1 VTSRS
6 FFTDQSRRSSSDHP
20 PISLA
25 KRLDQPYSARMS
37 IDATA
42 FRKALGQFASGVTVI
57 TTTHEGTPFG
67 MTVSSFAS
75 VSLDPP
81 LVLFCADKRARSG
94 TMVGLAGVFAVNI
107 LAENQRSFSDL
118 FAGKGT
124 DDERSEKLA
133 QVGKIAETG
142 APILPDVLA
151 WLDCRVDRT
160 IDAGDHFI
168 YVGLIVASGVHGD
181 SRPLLYWHGGYQR
194 LDEEFFSRS

>member
-1 VTSRS
+1 M
-6 FFTDQSRRSSSDHP
+6 
-20 PISLA
+20 A
-25 KRLDQPYSARMS
+25 

-57 TTTHEGTPFG
+57 TTSHEGTPFG
-67 MTVSSFAS
+67 MTASAFTS

-81 LVLFCADKRARSG
+81 LILFCADKRARSG
-94 TMVGLAGVFAVNI
+94 TMVGPAGIFAVNI
-107 LAENQRSFSDL
+107 LGENQRDFSDL

-133 QVGKIAETG
+133 QIGRVAETG
-142 APILPDVLA
+142 APILPDVVA

-168 YVGLIVASGVHGD
+168 YIGLVLASGTLGD
-181 SRPLLYWHGGYQR
+181 TRPLLYWHGSYRR
-194 LDEEFFSRS
+194 LDPNPHPA

>member
-1 VTSRS
+1 M
-6 FFTDQSRRSSSDHP
+6 
-20 PISLA
+20 A
-25 KRLDQPYSARMS
+25 

-57 TTTHEGTPFG
+57 TTSHEGTPFG
-67 MTVSSFAS
+67 MTASAFTS

-94 TMVGLAGVFAVNI
+94 TMVGPAGVFAVNI
-107 LAENQRSFSDL
+107 LGENQRDFSDL

-124 DDERSEKLA
+124 DEERSEKLA
-133 QVGKIAETG
+133 QIGKVAETG
-142 APILPDVLA
+142 APILPDVVA

-168 YVGLIVASGVHGD
+168 YIGLVLASGTMGD
-181 SRPLLYWHGGYQR
+181 TRPLLYWHGNYRR
-194 LDEEFFSRS
+194 LDT